1 LVVLLL
7 FALFGACPA
16 RKSTVAEIISEV
28 EALNEL
34 VVTHSKPHLGTRAEA
49 LERRRRSGGLTI
61 YSPSGNADE
70 LSANLDAAEDDG
82 KPDRWQQFKDFRKA
96 MYDAVTSN
104 KAKRAAIGVAL
115 FSVGVIFPPLEA
127 AAALVAIGYGA
138 WQLADKIQKKQKE
151 LGDDESL
158 SATWVIQEVT
168 ITTALM
174 TITFLTGGLA
184 DAVPDLFG
192 FASEASKFL
201 SESTHIAEAAD
212 VHFGENPQNINIGS
226 VADIADI
233 FRGLAEGKTPT
244 GMEGAA
250 TSYRTIGTMSDVLAK
265 DPLQVGEMVKAG
277 TVTAVEPPTDG
288 ANNGFVMT
296 GQKQGKTVI

>member
-1 LVVLLL
+1 MRLLVVLLL

-49 LERRRRSGGLTI
+49 LERKRRSGGLTI

-115 FSVGVIFPPLEA
+115 FSIGILFPPLEVRR
-127 AAALVAIGYGA
+127 L
-138 WQLADKIQKKQKE
+138 LP
-151 LGDDESL
+151 DEPARRTTQT
-158 SATWVIQEVT
+158 SAHLPWRC
-168 ITTALM
+168 AY
-174 TITFLTGGLA
+174 
-184 DAVPDLFG
+184 DAGCCRARRHWL
-192 FASEASKFL
+192 
-201 SESTHIAEAAD
+201 
-212 VHFGENPQNINIGS
+212 
-226 VADIADI
+226 
-233 FRGLAEGKTPT
+233 RGLAARGQDKKEIK
-244 GMEGAA
+244 GAG
-250 TSYRTIGTMSDVLAK
+250 R
-265 DPLQVGEMVKAG
+265 
-277 TVTAVEPPTDG
+277 
-288 ANNGFVMT
+288 
-296 GQKQGKTVI
+296 

>member
-1 LVVLLL
+1 M
-7 FALFGACPA
+7 
-16 RKSTVAEIISEV
+16 
-28 EALNEL
+28 
-34 VVTHSKPHLGTRAEA
+34 
-49 LERRRRSGGLTI
+49 
-61 YSPSGNADE
+61 
-70 LSANLDAAEDDG
+70 
-82 KPDRWQQFKDFRKA
+82 Q
-96 MYDAVTSN
+96 
-104 KAKRAAIGVAL
+104 
-115 FSVGVIFPPLEA
+115 A

-138 WQLADKIQKKQKE
+138 WQLADKIKKKSKE

-158 SATWVIQEVT
+158 SATWVIKEVT

-265 DPLQVGEMVKAG
+265 DPLQVGEMVAAG
-277 TVTAVEPPTDG
+277 TIVTGVQPPTDG
-288 ANNGFVMT
+288 ANNGFVLT
-296 GQKQGKTVI
+296 GGGTII